1 MESHRAA
8 ASAKDAKATA
18 TEIAKLIH
26 GLEGF
31 DDKEK
36 NAIARAVIQECTWDG
51 ERLFIT
57 L

>member
-1 MESHRAA
+1 MGFFSRIFSRQAEAEPAA
-8 ASAKDAKATA
+8 P
-18 TEIAKLIH
+18 IVKLIH
-26 GLEGF
+26 GLDGF

-51 ERLFIT
+51 ERLFIK